1 MLDVREAYGVR
12 LLQVKNPWAHKRW
25 KGKYSAGDTARWTPQ
40 LKSALNYDPVS
51 AMQFDN
57 GIFWIDYDSMLR
69 YYRGIY
75 FNWNPGLFMYQQV
88 RRSCCPALP
97 TLELTHSLS
106 RCATDGACILA
117 QEGTRP
123 HQRQLQHW
131 LQPTVLADSDSAS
144 CHQQAQERDCCAVAR
159 AIAPR
164 HAQ

>member
-88 RRSCCPALP
+88 RRSSGPALP
-97 TLELTHSLS
+97 TLELIHSLPHCDCR
-106 RCATDGACILA
+106 RCMHTGPRRHQVPSTTATTLA
-117 QEGTRP
+117 TTRST
-123 HQRQLQHW
+123 R
-131 LQPTVLADSDSAS
+131 
-144 CHQQAQERDCCAVAR
+144 
-159 AIAPR
+159 
-164 HAQ
+164 